1 MDGGSVSTIGNDT
14 MVSRR
19 WNPRKIRVS
28 TGSSPGSRIRVSEQS
43 YTAMDSRVFEME
55 QKISSM
61 ELNVKNSV
69 NKSIEA
75 MLNKIIEKNIVGRKF
90 DD

>member
-1 MDGGSVSTIGNDT
+1 
-14 MVSRR
+14 MVSSR

-28 TGSSPGSRIRVSEQS
+28 TGSLPGSGICVSEQS
-43 YTAMDSRVFEME
+43 YAAMDSRVFQME

-75 MLNKIIEKNIVGRKF
+75 MLKKIIEKNIVGRKF
-90 DD
+90 YDESL